1 MFDLIANIF
10 GYILNFL
17 YNLIQ
22 NYGIA
27 IILFSVVLK
36 IILSPLSIKQ
46 QKGIKKSAKIQE
58 KLKTIQEKYRNNPQ
72 KLNEETINLYR
83 NEKMSPFS
91 GCLPSIVQL
100 LIILSVF
107 YLVRSPLT
115 YMKKTDK
122 ELIDSYKEKIVAEN
136 VEGEENKKNSFY
148 DEIKIIEKYGKEDE
162 KININMEFLGLELS
176 KIPQEN
182 LSDFKV
188 YIIPAMYII
197 SSFISMR
204 LASAMTT
211 KKKKEGEEESVED
224 QMQQM
229 TKSMNW
235 IMPIMTIS
243 IAFIAPLGMA
253 LYWFMSNILMII
265 ERLILNIFFK
275 KEDEK
280 EELLELENLNKKE
293 NKEDEEEID
302 IEKEVKKLP
311 AKKEKKNKNKKE
323 NK

>member
-36 IILSPLSIKQ
+36 IILLPLSIKQ